1 MHTFSLIAEYV
12 TTVGYLVAAIAYIAA
27 YVKPTVPMAGIRY
40 TLLMIT
46 LAVQVV
52 FIGSVSADLHHCL
65 VTSGL
70 EVIELLAFVIGL
82 MYLVLERV
90 TKSQASGVFIVPI
103 VFVLQFVGSFRTP
116 STEVSKLY
124 GSVAM
129 NLHVT
134 NALFGYAALAMAG
147 AYGGMYLLLFRS
159 IKRGTFGKA
168 FDRFPSLG
176 SLEQMSIISVRFALA
191 FLSVAI
197 VVGLFWLPSEVPDFS
212 YYDPK
217 LVTTLVLW
225 LVYAGGL
232 LARRY
237 MRWEG
242 KRLMEITLYGFIV
255 AIASLTLINVVFRGF
270 HKFS

>member
-1 MHTFSLIAEYV
+1 MHTFSNIAELL
-12 TTVGYLVAAIAYIAA
+12 TTAGYLLAAIAYITA
-27 YVKPTVPMAGIRY
+27 YIKPTASFANLRG
-40 TLLMIT
+40 TLLTVT
-46 LAVQVV
+46 LPIQVI

-90 TKSQASGVFIVPI
+90 TKSQASGVFIVPV
-103 VFVLQFVGSFRTP
+103 VFVLQLVGSFRSP
-116 STEVSKLY
+116 SVEVSKLY

-176 SLEQMSIISVRFALA
+176 SLEQMSI
-191 FLSVAI
+191 VA
-197 VVGLFWLPSEVPDFS
+197 VHDGP
-212 YYDPK
+212 
-217 LVTTLVLW
+217 
-225 LVYAGGL
+225 A
-232 LARRY
+232 
-237 MRWEG
+237 
-242 KRLMEITLYGFIV
+242 
-255 AIASLTLINVVFRGF
+255 
-270 HKFS
+270 